1 MNAFIE
7 LFLLDEDVPHAV
19 ESVSLQDDIAVLED
33 VKTAMKNIERNAYYH
48 TGKRCPQGP
57 DLAFAKPT

>member
-1 MNAFIE
+1 M
-7 LFLLDEDVPHAV
+7 
-19 ESVSLQDDIAVLED
+19 ESVSLQDGIAVLED